1 MNKFLRYSLSLALV
15 LIANL
20 SLMAAKPYKVLTFP
34 DDNKAN
40 NSVNDYTSS
49 WEAKV
54 GTDTWTITNFN
65 NYQWKGWTYIKCGS
79 KKLASIAT
87 IESPIFD
94 KGIGCVVVTFD
105 KVTAANVNSI
115 SVTFETN
122 DEDALTTSQTVDV
135 TPKAGEIIFKN
146 TDLPDNKVKCTLT
159 VNCKKSS
166 NGIVQ
171 ISKIEYYKVGDE
183 PEVEPIQTVDNIAA
197 FKAIGA
203 KKQATLTLTNAQV
216 QYVNG
221 TNDMYIVDATGGID
235 IFKSDLKY
243 TAGQVLN
250 GTITATYDVFKTLPQ
265 LINITENT
273 LTATDGIVTPV
284 EMSVEDAALAENA
297 CKLVKITN
305 VKAVKVGN
313 DFYTDANK
321 TIQIFDKFKLSYSVD
336 TENECD
342 YTGIIIPFNSQMELA
357 PTVTPVTS
365 NINGITIDD
374 ADANAPVYN
383 LAGQKVS
390 ESYKG
395 VVIKAGKKFVQK

>member
-135 TPKAGEIIFKN
+135 TPKAGDIIFKN

-203 KKQATLTLTNAQV
+203 KNKQ
-216 QYVNG
+216 
-221 TNDMYIVDATGGID
+221 
-235 IFKSDLKY
+235 
-243 TAGQVLN
+243 
-250 GTITATYDVFKTLPQ
+250 P
-265 LINITENT
+265 
-273 LTATDGIVTPV
+273 
-284 EMSVEDAALAENA
+284 
-297 CKLVKITN
+297 
-305 VKAVKVGN
+305 
-313 DFYTDANK
+313 
-321 TIQIFDKFKLSYSVD
+321 
-336 TENECD
+336 
-342 YTGIIIPFNSQMELA
+342 
-357 PTVTPVTS
+357 
-365 NINGITIDD
+365 
-374 ADANAPVYN
+374 
-383 LAGQKVS
+383 
-390 ESYKG
+390 
-395 VVIKAGKKFVQK
+395 

>member
-1 MNKFLRYSLSLALV
+1 MNKILRYSLSLVLA

-20 SLMAAKPYKVLTFP
+20 SLMAAEPYKVLTFP
-34 DDNKAN
+34 DDNKDN
-40 NSVNDYTSS
+40 NKVNDYTSS

-79 KKLASIAT
+79 KKVASIAT

-94 KGIGCVVVTFD
+94 KEIGCVVVTFD
-105 KVTAANVNSI
+105 KVTAANVNSV
-115 SVTFETN
+115 SVTFETT
-122 DEDALTTSQTVDV
+122 DENAPKSSYNVDG

-146 TDLPDNKVKCTLT
+146 TDLPDNKVKSTLT
-159 VNCKKSS
+159 VDCKKSS

-183 PEVEPIQTVDNIAA
+183 PAVAPIQTVDNIAA
-197 FKAIGA
+197 FKSIGA
-203 KKQATLTLTNAQV
+203 NKEATLSLKNAQV
-216 QYVNG
+216 QYVG

-235 IFKSDLKY
+235 IYKSGLNY
-243 TAGQVLN
+243 TAGQFLN
-250 GTITATYDVFKTLPQ
+250 GTITATYDVFNKLPQ
-265 LINITENT
+265 LINITENK
-273 LTATDGIVTPV
+273 LTATDGTVKPV

-305 VKAVKVGN
+305 VKAVKIDN
-313 DFYTDANK
+313 NYYTDENK
-321 TIQIFDKFKLSYSVD
+321 TILFYDKFQIGYTVN

-342 YTGIIIPFNSQMELA
+342 YTGIIIPYNTQMELA

-390 ESYKG
+390 TSYKG

>member
-1 MNKFLRYSLSLALV
+1 MNKILRYSLSLVLA

-20 SLMAAKPYKVLTFP
+20 SLMAAEPYKVLTFP
-34 DDNKAN
+34 DDNKDN
-40 NSVNDYTSS
+40 NKVNDYTSS

-79 KKLASIAT
+79 KKVASIAT

-94 KGIGCVVVTFD
+94 KEIGCVVVTFD
-105 KVTAANVNSI
+105 KVTAANVNSV
-115 SVTFETN
+115 SVTFETT
-122 DEDALTTSQTVDV
+122 DENAPKSSYNVDG

-159 VNCKKSS
+159 VDCKKSS

-183 PEVEPIQTVDNIAA
+183 PAVAPIQTVDNIAA
-197 FKAIGA
+197 FKSIGA
-203 KKQATLTLTNAQV
+203 NKEATLSLKNAQV
-216 QYVNG
+216 QYVG

-235 IFKSDLKY
+235 IYKSGLNY
-243 TAGQVLN
+243 TAGQFLN
-250 GTITATYDVFKTLPQ
+250 GTITATYDVFNKLPQ
-265 LINITENT
+265 LINITENK
-273 LTATDGIVTPV
+273 LTATDGTVKPV

-305 VKAVKVGN
+305 VKAVKIDN
-313 DFYTDANK
+313 NYYTDENK
-321 TIQIFDKFKLSYSVD
+321 TILFYDKFQIGYTVN

-342 YTGIIIPFNSQMELA
+342 YTGIIIPYNTQMELA